1 MPGARY
7 PSDDLWFFQAI
18 GVDVVLGFLGWD
30 DNETLAWGMSFI
42 QTRRRNLFAERQV
55 AYAAAHPAH
64 LRSSFWNSFS
74 RLASPMESAA
84 AAAPAPAAPT
94 WFRPPHLCFC
104 TFPICQANDRLNTC
118 FTKGPVGEVG
128 GVRLPL
134 QSLHGYGSVFMYS
147 SLTSPGGGGGQAG
160 GGGGEVTL
168 RLREPEDIPEEVL
181 ARLEDTATL
190 SISLQG
196 DAVLR
201 LGAAAAGNG
210 SLELFDSESGPD
222 LTLSPQTFTSTAEA
236 FINDNSDSLG
246 VPGDNDTGSSEE
258 SKAGTGDPGKRGVK
272 RPRSKASSPVRQGP
286 QQCQVLAI
294 RAGVARYTLAR
305 SRSMTKARSRRWTP
319 EDRKEEK
326 RHEEGRRKAR
336 SNDVCLALE
345 EGPSE
350 GERSGFWHGDD
361 GRGTA
366 G

>member
-1 MPGARY
+1 MRHATY
-7 PSDDLWFFQAI
+7 STS
-18 GVDVVLGFLGWD
+18 LGGPRNPLMD
-30 DNETLAWGMSFI
+30 YLVA
-42 QTRRRNLFAERQV
+42 QTAGEKSGDGGSRLRRRCRTT
-55 AYAAAHPAH
+55 P
-64 LRSSFWNSFS
+64 
-74 RLASPMESAA
+74 
-84 AAAPAPAAPT
+84 
-94 WFRPPHLCFC
+94 RPPNLRRSLFL
-104 TFPICQANDRLNTC
+104 TAVARVKSPTSDSVLVDTDPTRVSSMTAINS
-118 FTKGPVGEVG
+118 GPVGEVG

-147 SLTSPGGGGGQAG
+147 ALTSPGGGGGQAG

-258 SKAGTGDPGKRGVK
+258 SKTGAGDPGKRGVK

-286 QQCQVLAI
+286 QQCQVCGKVFSNASAL
-294 RAGVARYTLAR
+294 
-305 SRSMTKARSRRWTP
+305 TKHKLTHSN
-319 EDRKEEK
+319 ERKY
-326 RHEEGRRKAR
+326 
-336 SNDVCLALE
+336 VCLMCGKAFKRQDHFTE
-345 EGPSE
+345 TFRASRVSKSE
-350 GERSGFWHGDD
+350 KSKTRFARKGTRERL
-361 GRGTA
+361 RIVC
-366 G
+366 